1 FFGCGV
7 ERTVEAIAGE
17 LAGHDAA
24 PGRRPP
30 IGEGEDEGER
40 LDAAVGRDAD
50 VELAV
55 ALSAALAGVGVLGAV
70 AGLLGDAPVAGR
82 VMAVD
87 LAVALDRARG
97 RGHGRARAGTDG
109 QPGGEDVVLVDEAL
123 RVLLVVEGEAAGP
136 DGRQEHGEGDE
147 EEGGER
153 AAGHRPADAAVPSAE
168 HPRSVLAVTPGVDG
182 VL

>member
-1 FFGCGV
+1 TLGHASGPGDEPVVEFDFVDRVDPRHRLRDAVPFFGCGV

-97 RGHGRARAGTDG
+97 RGHGRARA
-109 QPGGEDVVLVDEAL
+109 
-123 RVLLVVEGEAAGP
+123 
-136 DGRQEHGEGDE
+136 
-147 EEGGER
+147 
-153 AAGHRPADAAVPSAE
+153 
-168 HPRSVLAVTPGVDG
+168 
-182 VL
+182 